1 MDIKDKLVSIHQ
13 IKTLTD
19 KTNKRLD
26 SVESNVSDLQ
36 DTDEHPNLLFL
47 NKDNTFNAIV
57 DYSLPDKKTV
67 FFINKDDDQ
76 LIGDFIPT
84 IYNDSDGCSYNEFMT
99 IDENEASYIVH
110 CNREDAFAN
119 IKIVANRLTGAA
131 ITSKYDSN
139 KDSKVHSQIQSNA
152 SSSGTLVLANA
163 TKQGYDKAAG
173 SAALDVAED
182 NSSMSVSVYNT
193 KSTTGRQVSI
203 NARENIASI
212 NLNRIEVST
221 TANGKELSKIKNIVT
236 EAALGIEQDTT
247 NAYLQLNAKNMYTFV
262 DDNEFEAYFN
272 N

>member
-1 MDIKDKLVSIHQ
+1 MEVKDKLVNVQQ
-13 IKTLTD
+13 IKTLAD
-19 KTNKRLD
+19 KTNERLNNI
-26 SVESNVSDLQ
+26 ESDVSDLL
-36 DTDEHPNLLFL
+36 DPDEYPNLLFF
-47 NKDNTFNAIV
+47 NKDNMFNNIM
-57 DYSLPDKKTV
+57 DKSLPDKRTV

-84 IYNDSDGCSYNEFMT
+84 VYCDSDGFSFNEFMT
-99 IDENEASYIVH
+99 IDKNEALCNTH
-110 CNREDAFAN
+110 CTRKGMSAD
-119 IKIVANRLTGAA
+119 IKIAANRQNGATA
-131 ITSKYDSN
+131 TFEHYND
-139 KDSKVHSQIQSNA
+139 KDKVRSQIQSNA
-152 SSSGTLVLANA
+152 SPNRALVLANA

-173 SAALDVAED
+173 SAALDVAEN

-193 KSTTGRQVSI
+193 KSTAGRQVSI

-212 NLNRIEVST
+212 NLDRIEVST

>member
-1 MDIKDKLVSIHQ
+1 MEIKNKLVNVQQ
-13 IKTLTD
+13 IKTLAD
-19 KTNKRLD
+19 KTNKRFD
-26 SVESNVSDLQ
+26 NVESDVSDLL
-36 DTDEHPNLLFL
+36 DVDEHPNLLFL
-47 NKDNTFNAIV
+47 NKDNMFNNIV
-57 DYSLPDKKTV
+57 DKSLPDKKTV

-84 IYNDSDGCSYNEFMT
+84 VYNDSDVCSYNEFMT
-99 IDENEASYIVH
+99 IDENEALCNTH
-110 CNREDAFAN
+110 CTREGMSADIKIAAN
-119 IKIVANRLTGAA
+119 IQNGATA
-131 ITSKYDSN
+131 TFKHYNSKD
-139 KDSKVHSQIQSNA
+139 KVHSQIQSNA
-152 SSSGTLVLANA
+152 SPSGVLVLANA

-221 TANGKELSKIKNIVT
+221 TANSKELSKIKNLVT

>member
-1 MDIKDKLVSIHQ
+1 MEVKDKLVSVHQ

-19 KTNKRLD
+19 KTIKRLD
-26 SVESNVSDLQ
+26 RVESDVSDLQ

-47 NKDNTFNAIV
+47 NGDNMFNSIT
-57 DYSLPDKKTV
+57 DKSLPDKRTV

-84 IYNDSDGCSYNEFMT
+84 VYNDSDVCSFNEFMT
-99 IDENEASYIVH
+99 TDGNEALYNAH
-110 CNREDAFAN
+110 CTREGMSAD
-119 IKIVANRLTGAA
+119 IKIAANRQNGAA
-131 ITSKYDSN
+131 ATFEHYNSKD
-139 KDSKVHSQIQSNA
+139 KAHAKIQSNA
-152 SSSGTLVLANA
+152 SPNGTLVLANA

-221 TANGKELSKIKNIVT
+221 TANGKELSKIKNLVT